1 MLVYSSVAF
10 LKLGLLIT
18 RFLDIPSFNGDS
30 VNIVQRNNITVI
42 TWAAPVGF
50 FTRITMKQCFL
61 NTTCVQD
68 HVIPAG
74 VNELSVRESDGTEMT
89 LMLWQ
94 DRDAVL
100 SYSFTLTPVVVRKT
114 NIPCLD

>member
-1 MLVYSSVAF
+1 M
-10 LKLGLLIT
+10 
-18 RFLDIPSFNGDS
+18 
-30 VNIVQRNNITVI
+30 NIEQRNNITVI
-42 TWAAPVGF
+42 TWEAPVGF
-50 FTRITMKQCFL
+50 FTRITVKQCFV
-61 NTTCVQD
+61 NTTCVAD

-100 SYSFTLTPVVVRKT
+100 SYSFTLTPAVDCKT
-114 NIPCLD
+114 NCHALHVFANILTL